1 VVALAVQRRPEASTV
16 VRLEDRRA
24 RRRWRRGGARGW
36 WRSAREK
43 EDALWS
49 FLEKKKQTS
58 FVPLTALSLT
68 VTHDS
73 DVGGCEILK

>member
-49 FLEKKKQTS
+49 FLEEKKTDKLRAFNGS
-58 FVPLTALSLT
+58 VL
-68 VTHDS
+68 DS
-73 DVGGCEILK
+73 NSR